1 MTLRVAGGWVRDKLL
16 GRESNDI
23 DIALDTVPGREFAE
37 RVNEYLA
44 STGAPTSGVGVI
56 QANPEQS
63 KHLETATLR
72 VHGTWLDLVHLR
84 SETYA
89 EGSRIPD
96 AVTFGSPEQDARRR
110 DLTFNALF
118 YNLHTRCVEDH
129 LGGAGLEDL
138 RAGIARTPLPPMQT
152 LLDDPLRALR
162 AVRLA
167 TRLGFSLAP
176 DLQEAASTPQVHAA
190 LRAKVSRERVGSEVD
205 GMLHGPHPVGALR
218 TLCRLGLALPVL
230 DVPPSLASSLP
241 VDWHWACLQTADT
254 AVTLMAAM
262 PPPGGACGTAAPAA
276 QASPPSLWLSLEE
289 DPRKWALLAS
299 FLAPLRQVQCTPAQG
314 AKANKPHGVVSFI
327 IRESLKL
334 RTKDGDAV
342 ARILDAC
349 DAFSA
354 LGAADQEAP
363 SRATLGRLLRQAKHQ
378 WRVAAAI
385 GAANRAPGAVTL
397 SPDGTPGEGQHQ
409 AAMQRLA
416 ACREAQAA
424 VTTSA
429 GDVIPG
435 ADKQQRAP
443 LPASLLPV
451 AASCDAMVA
460 RCEALGLD
468 GCWEWKPLVS
478 GGEAQKALGMAR
490 PGPALGVWLDALLTW
505 ELDNPGAGKAQAL
518 AWLAQARAKGE
529 DAPAAQ

>member
-16 GRESNDI
+16 GRDSNDI
-23 DIALDTVPGREFAE
+23 DIALDTLPGREFAE

-89 EGSRIPD
+89 EGSRIPE
-96 AVTFGSPEQDARRR
+96 AVSFGSPEQDARRR

-129 LGGAGLEDL
+129 LGGAGLADL

-176 DLQEAASTPQVHAA
+176 DLVEAASTPQVHAA

-205 GMLHGPHPVGALR
+205 GMLHGPHPVAALR
-218 TLCRLGLALPVL
+218 TLCHLGLVLPVL
-230 DVPPSLASSLP
+230 DVPPSLATTLP
-241 VDWHWACLQTADT
+241 PDWHWACMQTADT
-254 AVTLMAAM
+254 AVQLMAAM
-262 PPPGGACGTAAPAA
+262 PPPGAGADAAASTQP
-276 QASPPSLWLSLEE
+276 SPPSLWLSLEE
-289 DPRKWALLAS
+289 DPRKWALLAA
-299 FLAPLRQVQCTPAQG
+299 FLAPLRQVQCTPPPG
-314 AKANKPHGVVSFI
+314 SKSKPQGVVSYI
-327 IRESLKL
+327 VRESLKL

-342 ARILDAC
+342 NRILDAC
-349 DAFSA
+349 DAFAA
-354 LGAADQEAP
+354 LAAADGQEAP
-363 SRATLGRLLRQAKHQ
+363 TRATLGRLLRSAKHQ

-397 SPDGTPGEGQHQ
+397 SRDGSPGEGQHQ
-409 AAMQRLA
+409 AAVQRLA
-416 ACREAQAA
+416 ACRETQSA
-424 VTTSA
+424 VTASSA
-429 GDVIPG
+429 GDVTPG
-435 ADKQQRAP
+435 ASQGRVSAP
-443 LPASLLPV
+443 APLLPV

-460 RCEALGLD
+460 RCEALGLE

-478 GGEAQKALGMAR
+478 GGEAQKALGMER

-505 ELDNPGAGKAQAL
+505 ELDHPGASKDDAI
-518 AWLAQARAKGE
+518 AWLSQARAKGE
-529 DAPAAQ
+529 DAPQ